1 MKKTAWT
8 PAWALGALMLLPASS
23 AFALGPVDLELE
35 VVGWQSSLT
44 GETRSS
50 GSTIDLKNDLGLDD
64 KTAMFI
70 RGRGHITL
78 LGNLYVGL
86 TPLKYDASSTL
97 SRTITYENKTFA
109 ASTPVTTSVDLQT
122 YDLGWTFTPLNIGV
136 VSAELGANI
145 KFINGDVTVK
155 SSAQT
160 ARADFSAPVPMLKAV
175 LRANGPFVSAE
186 VDGMA
191 IAYAKNHLYDV
202 TAQVKLNPFP
212 FMYVAGG
219 YRFIDVKLTD
229 GDKFASMKNKGP
241 FLGLGVDF

>member
-1 MKKTAWT
+1 MKKTAWIIGT
-8 PAWALGALMLLPASS
+8 LVLLPAGA

-35 VVGWQSSLT
+35 AVGWQSSVS

-64 KTAMFI
+64 QTIGFV
-70 RGRGHITL
+70 RGRGHLTL
-78 LGNLYVGL
+78 LGNLYVGF

-97 SRTITYENKTFA
+97 TRTVTYEGQTFSG
-109 ASTPVTTSVDLQT
+109 STPVTTNIDLKT
-122 YDLGWTFTPLNIGV
+122 YDLGWTFSPLNVGILE
-136 VSAELGANI
+136 AEIGANI
-145 KFINGDVTVK
+145 KFINGTVTLK
-155 SSAQT
+155 NSTQT
-160 ARADFSAPVPMLKAV
+160 AQADFSAPVPMLKAV

-186 VDGMA
+186 VDAMA
-191 IAYAKNHLYDV
+191 IAYADNHLYDV

-219 YRFIDVKLTD
+219 YRFIDVELTD
-229 GDKFASMKNKGP
+229 GDKLASMKIKGP